1 MSQTVA
7 LIDGDGL
14 LHRCA
19 SAVERELYLV
29 TKGSDVRQFDYHKD
43 ATAFIQKSGGDLWHR
58 KDIGS
63 ETLAVEQLDALVLKL
78 QTTLACP
85 MQIYIG
91 GLGPTFRHS
100 IARLRKYK
108 DGRKAKPE
116 HFATLRNRIIERFGA
131 TESEF
136 EEADDV
142 VSYRARE
149 RRAAGDLSTIICT
162 NDKDLDQIPGVHYD
176 WTKGVWRTVSDEDAL
191 RQLWIQTLSGDPTD
205 SIGGCWK
212 IGPGKAETAISTIFQ
227 ESREISHVWECV
239 VECYKY
245 SQELPGCPYTEFDPA
260 MVAQETHNLVR
271 LKEFA
276 DEWPEP
282 VVLRKR
288 ETNKSR
294 LLETTE
300 EKA

>member
-29 TKGSDVRQFDYHKD
+29 TKGSDARQFDYHKD

-58 KDIGS
+58 KDLGS
-63 ETLAVEQLDALVLKL
+63 ETLAAEQLDSLIAKL
-78 QTTLACP
+78 QGVLACP

-108 DGRKAKPE
+108 DGRKEKPA
-116 HFATLRNRIIERFGA
+116 HFGALRSRIIERFGA
-131 TESEF
+131 IEAEF

-142 VSYRARE
+142 VSYKSKSIRAS
-149 RRAAGDLSTIICT
+149 GGMVVVVT
-162 NDKDLDQIPGVHYD
+162 NDKDLDQIPGPHYD

-191 RQLWIQTLSGDPTD
+191 RQLWVQTLSGDPTD

-212 IGPGKAETAISTIFQ
+212 IGPGKAETAISAIFQ
-227 ESREISHVWECV
+227 ESRDIAHVWECV
-239 VECYKY
+239 VECYKF
-245 SQELPGCPYTEFDPA
+245 SQTLVGCPYKDFDPA